1 MSKALATKNVAAVA
15 LALAMIVGFAFAFAT
30 PAKADVLSDLQ
41 AQVQALLAQISSLQG
56 GSGTTVGAS
65 CTTFTQN
72 LKAGSTG
79 SEVMALQKF
88 LNGNGVQIAAS
99 GAGSPGNET
108 SYFGGLTKAA
118 VVKFQNKY
126 ASDILAPVGLTY
138 GTGNW
143 FASTRAKAN
152 ALCVGGVVTPGPVI
166 PGPVVTG
173 NLNVGMASQ
182 PANSLAPEG
191 AARVPFTNFTLTN
204 NSGAAVTVNSVTVQ
218 KSGLGNKAAF
228 DGIILVDDAGM
239 QYGNA
244 KTLNSNNVAT
254 LDAGFTLNPGQTKTF
269 TVAGNM
275 AASLDDYTGQVLS
288 ITVTGINTS
297 ATVSGS
303 LPITG
308 ASHTLNSTLAIGAVA
323 MAVGP
328 TDPDTT
334 AYNSATVGKAIGTTA
349 FVFAAVKATNSGSAE
364 DMWVKSVRWNQSGSA
379 GSGDLG
385 NVLTVVDGTS
395 YPTTISSDGKYYTT
409 IFPGNGLEIKKG
421 LQKEFI
427 VKADILGG
435 PARTIA
441 FDIYKAADIYV
452 VGATYGYGI
461 TATQSESGTAG
472 DGSEF
477 TSGTPF
483 FSATVVQVNAGT
495 VSSVSRATEVAA
507 QNIVEVSP
515 SQPLGGFAVDI
526 KGEAITV
533 SGITFGFNLS
543 DSSGNNEDAS
553 MIDNITLVD
562 ENGVIVAGPTDGVA
576 AATVATSGKVAF
588 TDSVTFPT
596 GRHVYTLKGQL
607 TSDFENGDTITA
619 STTPNS
625 TYWTNAKGAI
635 TGNAVTISN
644 SDVTA
649 NTMTVRAG
657 SVVASV
663 SGTPAA
669 ATIVSG
675 VSGLLVG
682 NIALD
687 ATQSGED
694 VRFTTLKIYY
704 TDSMSID
711 PTNCALWDGATR
723 LTSTTVNPA
732 TSGDDTYTLDSMLT
746 VTKGTVKTIGVK
758 CDIPGSASSGD
769 FSFGIDDTAGNTTF
783 SGVGLTSS
791 QTITPTTAT
800 AALAAGN
807 TMTMTGNGT
816 LTVTLDASSPSY
828 AVAAGGTSNVTLGVL
843 RFSGVNEAMRLDRV
857 SLEMTGVD
865 ATSSPGN
872 ISQVTLWDGATQVG
886 TAIFAGTRHATST
899 ISTTVNSGAGVVIP
913 ANGYKNLV
921 VKGDLAAIGTS
932 QAGKQGALI
941 QVDYDGADT
950 TGTRA
955 IGLSSGATV
964 NHSSTADTA
973 VSGVRTFRSYPTIA
987 KLAVPTTV
995 LTTGSNVDLYRFSI
1009 TANASGDVGLYQ
1021 LTVNIA
1027 TSTYSAAN
1035 GTTSV
1040 TGLKLYGFTDASFSS
1055 GISGFTSGLLSDGA
1069 VATQVLDGDNAMTI
1083 DQSSLDKVTIPAGTT
1098 YYFKVI
1104 GTVAQNAGTTAS
1116 VGSVTTRIS
1125 GDSAY
1130 PVINDVGNLMQQA
1143 ATASTGSTSDAENDF
1158 IWSPNATTTSA
1169 TSNHDWTNGYGI
1181 AGLPAAGTDTV
1192 TLSK

>member
-1 MSKALATKNVAAVA
+1 MVLVPALEVSMSSSPASQNIVA
-15 LALAMIVGFAFAFAT
+15 
-30 PAKADVLSDLQ
+30 
-41 AQVQALLAQISSLQG
+41 G
-56 GSGTTVGAS
+56 GSGIVFANVQLDAS
-65 CTTFTQN
+65 ESDEN
-72 LKAGSTG
+72 VRISVIPLRLA
-79 SEVMALQKF
+79 
-88 LNGNGVQIAAS
+88 LNGA
-99 GAGSPGNET
+99 
-108 SYFGGLTKAA
+108 L
-118 VVKFQNKY
+118 
-126 ASDILAPVGLTY
+126 ASD
-138 GTGNW
+138 
-143 FASTRAKAN
+143 
-152 ALCVGGVVTPGPVI
+152 
-166 PGPVVTG
+166 
-173 NLNVGMASQ
+173 
-182 PANSLAPEG
+182 
-191 AARVPFTNFTLTN
+191 
-204 NSGAAVTVNSVTVQ
+204 
-218 KSGLGNKAAF
+218 
-228 DGIILVDDAGM
+228 
-239 QYGNA
+239 
-244 KTLNSNNVAT
+244 
-254 LDAGFTLNPGQTKTF
+254 
-269 TVAGNM
+269 
-275 AASLDDYTGQVLS
+275 LS
-288 ITVTGINTS
+288 SCQLFN
-297 ATVSGS
+297 
-303 LPITG
+303 
-308 ASHTLNSTLAIGAVA
+308 
-323 MAVGP
+323 
-328 TDPDTT
+328 
-334 AYNSATVGKAIGTTA
+334 GTTA
-349 FVFAAVKATNSGSAE
+349 LNTGTNISSSLNSG
-364 DMWVKSVRWNQSGSA
+364 
-379 GSGDLG
+379 
-385 NVLTVVDGTS
+385 
-395 YPTTISSDGKYYTT
+395 
-409 IFPGNGLEIKKG
+409 
-421 LQKEFI
+421 
-427 VKADILGG
+427 
-435 PARTIA
+435 
-441 FDIYKAADIYV
+441 
-452 VGATYGYGI
+452 
-461 TATQSESGTAG
+461 
-472 DGSEF
+472 
-477 TSGTPF
+477 
-483 FSATVVQVNAGT
+483 
-495 VSSVSRATEVAA
+495 
-507 QNIVEVSP
+507 
-515 SQPLGGFAVDI
+515 
-526 KGEAITV
+526 
-533 SGITFGFNLS
+533 
-543 DSSGNNEDAS
+543 
-553 MIDNITLVD
+553 
-562 ENGVIVAGPTDGVA
+562 
-576 AATVATSGKVAF
+576 
-588 TDSVTFPT
+588 
-596 GRHVYTLKGQL
+596 
-607 TSDFENGDTITA
+607 
-619 STTPNS
+619 TTPNS
-625 TYWTNAKGAI
+625 FTLDNPLSIIQG
-635 TGNAVTISN
+635 TIKTLALKCNTS
-644 SDVTA
+644 VTA
-649 NTMTVRAG
+649 TG
-657 SVVASV
+657 SFTWSIGSDDVWGAMGITSSV
-663 SGTPAA
+663 S
-669 ATIVSG
+669 VSETF
-675 VSGLLVG
+675 G
-682 NIALD
+682 N
-687 ATQSGED
+687 
-694 VRFTTLKIYY
+694 
-704 TDSMSID
+704 
-711 PTNCALWDGATR
+711 
-723 LTSTTVNPA
+723 
-732 TSGDDTYTLDSMLT
+732 TSG
-746 VTKGTVKTIGVK
+746 G
-758 CDIPGSASSGD
+758 
-769 FSFGIDDTAGNTTF
+769 
-783 SGVGLTSS
+783 
-791 QTITPTTAT
+791 
-800 AALAAGN
+800 